1 MSVSLTES
9 VKGDN
14 KVKLN
19 EMEDRA
25 RLLGKIKLE
34 PSMHTFGKIQTDEI
48 ILTNERRIHIME
60 RHPQDYELFLE
71 YGVLTVTQPDII
83 VKDEKN
89 VGTVFMI
96 KKLTDINISVVV
108 RVALSTDKKEL
119 KNLVMTSYRLRD
131 KNLKKMLERNEVL
144 YKKE

>member
-1 MSVSLTES
+1 MM
-9 VKGDN
+9 
-14 KVKLN
+14 KLN
-19 EMEDRA
+19 EVEDRA

-34 PSMHTFGKIQTDEI
+34 PLVQTFGEIRTDEI

-60 RHPQDYELFLE
+60 RHPQDYELFLK
-71 YGVLTVTQPDII
+71 YGGLTVTQPDLI

-89 VGTVFMI
+89 DGTVFMI
-96 KKLTDINISVVV
+96 KKLADTNISVVV

-119 KNLVMTSYRLRD
+119 KNSVMTSYRVRD

>member
-1 MSVSLTES
+1 MKFCEV
-9 VKGDN
+9 
-14 KVKLN
+14 
-19 EMEDRA
+19 EDRA

-34 PSMHTFGKIQTDEI
+34 PLVQIFGKIQTDEI
-48 ILTNERRIHIME
+48 ILTNERRAHIME
-60 RHPQDYELFLE
+60 RHPQDYELFLQ
-71 YGVLTVTQPDII
+71 YCVLTVTQPDII

-119 KNLVMTSYRLRD
+119 KNSVMTSYRVRD

-144 YKKE
+144 YKRE